1 MGKHSATT
9 TFDQRNENISLQ
21 QRDQIVCHT
30 SNTIEVWTSE
40 PFRLVG
46 SQVIPIDKLGRSPRL
61 GWIVKHS
68 GSMLVLNLLA
78 QKMLGLV
85 FTFSWADRCA
95 LDG

>member
-21 QRDQIVCHT
+21 QIVCHT

-46 SQVIPIDKLGRSPRL
+46 SQVIPIDTFLDISEA
-61 GWIVKHS
+61 S
-68 GSMLVLNLLA
+68 GKGEPV
-78 QKMLGLV
+78 
-85 FTFSWADRCA
+85 
-95 LDG
+95 

>member
-9 TFDQRNENISLQ
+9 TFDQGNENISLQ

-46 SQVIPIDKLGRSPRL
+46 SQVIPIDTFLDISEA
-61 GWIVKHS
+61 S
-68 GSMLVLNLLA
+68 GKGEPV
-78 QKMLGLV
+78 
-85 FTFSWADRCA
+85 
-95 LDG
+95 